1 MHTSLF
7 ATGLS
12 TNDKKVNFSNPL
24 NTSRSAN
31 SETLFCVKTRVLSAG
46 TFLVTFLSIR

>member
-12 TNDKKVNFSNPL
+12 TNDRKVNFSKPL
-24 NTSRSAN
+24 STSRSAN
-31 SETLFCVKTRVLSAG
+31 SDTLFCVKTRVLSAG
-46 TFLVTFLSIR
+46 TLFVTFFSIR